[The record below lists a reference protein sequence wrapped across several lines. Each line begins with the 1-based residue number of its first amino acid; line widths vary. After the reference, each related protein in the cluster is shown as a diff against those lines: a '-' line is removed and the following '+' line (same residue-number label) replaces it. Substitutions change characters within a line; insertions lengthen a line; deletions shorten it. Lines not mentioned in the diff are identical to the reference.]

1 MDEREWK
8 ELPNR
13 IAAHITA
20 LVFDQIDNNGE
31 WMIGQDYTEKLVKN
45 ALKNWRKLILASR
58 DEEMGEMRDALNL
71 SLADRESLLSFCGKN
86 IEPNAARL
94 VREGMAKA
102 ERLLA
107 APDKEKKCSRCGMT
121 LSKCVCAYFD
131 ESPDKEKQP

>member
-58 DEEMGEMRDALNL
+58 DEEMGEMRTALEIAFDWEK
-71 SLADRESLLSFCGKN
+71 SCPRFEAVCPRCQWRK
-86 IEPNAARL
+86 
-94 VREGMAKA
+94 KA
-102 ERLLA
+102 ERLLF